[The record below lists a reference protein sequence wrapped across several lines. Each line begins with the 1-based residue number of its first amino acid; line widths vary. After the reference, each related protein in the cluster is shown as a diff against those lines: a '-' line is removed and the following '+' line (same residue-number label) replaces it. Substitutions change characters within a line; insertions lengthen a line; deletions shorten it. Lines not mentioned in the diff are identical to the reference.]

1 MNTSEIKQKLVSAS
15 YLYHRDTNARLE
27 SVQISDLP
35 FRLVRTNDYYD
46 SSFNNYLVKTVDD
59 YEDFSCADI
68 RTGKVRLLETFTLS
82 EIKNSKC
89 RESFAEKMSE
99 RILNESVHSFIS
111 LESFY

>member
-1 MNTSEIKQKLVSAS
+1 MNLSEIKQKLIGAS
-15 YLYHRDTNARLE
+15 FLYHKDRDARLE

-35 FRLVRTNDYYD
+35 YRLVRTNDYYD

-68 RTGKVRLLETFTLS
+68 RTGKVRLLETFSLS

-99 RILNESVHSFIS
+99 RILNESTHRFIS
-111 LESFY
+111 LESFF

>member
-1 MNTSEIKQKLVSAS
+1 MNTSEIKQKIVSAS
-15 YLYHRDTNARLE
+15 YQYHRDTNARLE

-35 FRLVRTNDYYD
+35 FRLVRTNDCHD
-46 SSFNNYLVKTVDD
+46 SSFNNYLVKTIAD

-68 RTGKVRLLETFTLS
+68 RTGKVRLLETFSLS

-99 RILNESVHSFIS
+99 RILNETVHSFIS

>member
-1 MNTSEIKQKLVSAS
+1 MNTSEIKQVVSA
-15 YLYHRDTNARLE
+15 YYQYHRDTNARL

-35 FRLVRTNDYYD
+35 YRLVRTNDYYD

-68 RTGKVRLLETFTLS
+68 RTGKVRLLETFSLS

-89 RESFAEKMSE
+89 REFLQK
-99 RILNESVHSFIS
+99 R
-111 LESFY
+111 